1 MQMMT
6 TYGLIGFPLGHSFS
20 AAYFTRKFQEEEIA
34 AEYNNYPM
42 QSVDDVRTFVSDTP
56 QLQGFN
62 VTIPHKESVL
72 PHLDELSIAA
82 QQIGAVNVVKVE
94 RKNNRIRLLGYNT
107 DFIGFRDSLRP
118 LLTERVHKALV
129 LGTGGASKA
138 VTYALRSM
146 DIEPQL
152 VSRTRRKDILS
163 YEDLDR
169 EIIKNHP
176 LIVNCTPLGTFPN
189 IEGAPPIPYEHL
201 TAENILYDLVYNPSE
216 TRFMILGKQ
225 QGAVVKNGLE
235 MLHLQ
240 AQAAWKIW
248 NADAI

>member
-1 MQMMT
+1 MMT

-42 QSVDDVRTFVSDTP
+42 QSVDDIRTFVSDTP

-94 RKNNRIRLLGYNT
+94 RNNNGIRLLGYNT

>member
-1 MQMMT
+1 MMT

-94 RKNNRIRLLGYNT
+94 RKINGIRLLGYNT

-216 TRFMILGKQ
+216 TRFIILGKQ

>member
-1 MQMMT
+1 MMT

-94 RKNNRIRLLGYNT
+94 RKNNGIRLLGYNT

-152 VSRTRRKDILS
+152 VSRTRRKEILS

>member
-1 MQMMT
+1 MMT

>member
-1 MQMMT
+1 MMT

-216 TRFMILGKQ
+216 TRFMILGRQ